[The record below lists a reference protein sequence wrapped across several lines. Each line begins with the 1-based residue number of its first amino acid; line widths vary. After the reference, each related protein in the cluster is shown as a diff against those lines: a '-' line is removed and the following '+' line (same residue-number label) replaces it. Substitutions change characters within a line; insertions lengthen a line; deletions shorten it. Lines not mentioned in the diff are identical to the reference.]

1 MKSITFGELTIEAR
15 TEVIKE
21 AVESTAWSLEKSEK
35 ELEFLRARLEEQK
48 KALGHGKWLPWIR
61 ETFGQDDAAIQK
73 IQRFLRKPNTSLLT
87 YLPENDVQ
95 QNTETQERIPDR
107 VTVVESA
114 TEVGQPIVQAD
125 DDPPPN
131 PPTNKKVSAGS
142 KKNSEEDKPKTQSV
156 TPVVVC
162 ELELV
167 EPNKAEFEE
176 KTLADFTFAEI
187 LEFIADSS
195 AGDERT
201 VAKKL
206 RKLADK
212 LDPPSVGAPSIEAVE
227 AWATENGLPDFDV
240 EKFFNHYE
248 LAAWKYG
255 KAKTPIKD
263 WKRAALN
270 AYASGKGWA
279 VDGAN
284 RLPF

>member
-87 YLPENDVQ
+87 YLPETTVQ
-95 QNTETQERIPDR
+95 NNTETQERIPNR
-107 VTVVESA
+107 VTVVES
-114 TEVGQPIVQAD
+114 TSEVGQPSVQAD

-131 PPTNKKVSAGS
+131 PPTNRKVSAVSKKVSESTKTPTAVITPEIVTDTAPAGDPIREWIKSHTVADLLSMMVDGTDEAS
-142 KKNSEEDKPKTQSV
+142 KKT
-156 TPVVVC
+156 T
-162 ELELV
+162 
-167 EPNKAEFEE
+167 
-176 KTLADFTFAEI
+176 
-187 LEFIADSS
+187 
-195 AGDERT
+195 
-201 VAKKL
+201 AKQL

-240 EKFFNHYE
+240 EKFYNHYE